1 MRHFLRLMFFGG
13 LAVLVSSSARGGE
26 YVQTNIVSDL
36 PGVAPN
42 VDPDLK
48 NPWGMSFSGSSPFWV
63 SNQVSGTSTLYNAL
77 GSPVKQDLTVTIPT
91 TPSGPQG
98 PTGQVSNSNT
108 SAFLVDGSS
117 AHFIFAN
124 LNGTISAWNPSAG
137 TAAQREATTSGAV
150 FTGLAIATNSGSS
163 FLYAAN
169 AAAGGITVFDKNFS
183 DVTGTTF
190 AGKFVDPSPVAG
202 FAPYN
207 IQHLSDGNLYVT
219 YAAATPTGAPL
230 RGGYVDDYNT
240 AGDFIRRIA
249 AGGPINAP
257 WGLAIA
263 PSNFGTFSNDLLIGN
278 LYDSKINAYSLG
290 STPQFQGSITVD
302 TGFASPVGL
311 WALAFGNGVTG
322 RSDTLYFTSGI
333 NDQEDG
339 LFGSISLSVVPE
351 PSSGLLLILGGLII
365 GACQAARHRC
375 KT

>member
-36 PGVAPN
+36 TGVAPN
-42 VDPDLK
+42 VDPNLK

-91 TPSGPQG
+91 TSSGPQG

-108 SAFLVDGSS
+108 SAFLVDGSY

-169 AAAGGITVFDKNFS
+169 AAGGITVFDKNFS

-230 RGGYVDDYNT
+230 RGGYVDEYNT

-249 AGGPINAP
+249 TGGPINAP

-278 LYDSKINAYSLG
+278 LYDSKIDAYSLG
-290 STPQFQGSITVD
+290 ATTPQFQGSITVD

-322 RSDTLYFTSGI
+322 QSDTLYFTSGI
-333 NDQEDG
+333 NNQKDG
-339 LFGSISLSVVPE
+339 LFGSISLNVIPE